1 MSRKAGFRAGVL
13 AVALTVALALT
24 AVAVAASGATAPRLL
39 SPNHKHVAPG
49 RIRLVVEVPFK
60 PVRAGV
66 FIAVSRSRKLDRY
79 GRLKECTDAQ
89 NGCDVETLTHW
100 KGHEYSFVA
109 PYDIPGYW
117 AVTPGRY
124 YWQASYDSDNPLGIY
139 YSRIGSF
146 VVK

>member
-13 AVALTVALALT
+13 GVALTVALALT
-24 AVAVAASGATAPRLL
+24 AVAVAAGGGTAPRLL
-39 SPNHKHVAPG
+39 SPNRKHIAPG
-49 RIRLVVEVPFK
+49 HIRLVVEVPFK

-79 GRLKECTDAQ
+79 GHLKECTNAQ
-89 NGCDVETLTHW
+89 NGCDVETLSHW
-100 KGHEYSFVA
+100 KGHEYSYVTQFET
-109 PYDIPGYW
+109 PGYW
-117 AVTPGRY
+117 AVTPGKY